1 MDTILKKFWSH
12 YSPYQLHPE
21 DGDYLDLHTSEYCL
35 DLSIDDMRLE
45 YGEDLSRVS
54 VNNKFK
60 KDSSKNNKI
69 LSRLYPVPF
78 FGNVL
83 HAKVYILTGNPG
95 FATWCFIEDYENQ
108 EYINLLQENLKL
120 SMNTPFNIHS
130 SLATTGGYEYWKPKY
145 ERIIN
150 AVANKSDWNR
160 TKAEKIVHENV
171 AVIESVAYHSNK
183 RPPDK
188 LFNLPSSQLNKEF
201 VQNYV
206 LKRVRSNQA
215 LIFAWRAA
223 SHWELD
229 ANEDNILV
237 RNPRAAIGDINPDEI
252 NAMGDF
258 IVKGSLQ
265 REKSDPIEFPDL
277 KLDMIEVSDLPLFN
291 ELEKKVTINVNE
303 FNRKKL
309 STEESNLIKKSAP
322 SIVFKEIMNRHTLRD
337 ITHIRGQPQTVITE
351 YGCALGFSFTINRK
365 KSYLA
370 PTKKIMN
377 SFYEE
382 HQNNEKIII
391 TNDKGIKMDLGINIC
406 KPSNPFFDNWIW
418 VVWVADFKLNEIGKL
433 YVALRAITKNFKF

>member
-21 DGDYLDLHTSEYCL
+21 DRDYLDLHTSEYCL

-215 LIFAWRAA
+215 MIFAWRAA

-229 ANEDNILV
+229 ADEDNVLV
-237 RNPRAAIGDINPDEI
+237 RNPRAAIGDISTDEI
-252 NAMGDF
+252 DVMGDF
-258 IVKGSLQ
+258 IVQVSL
-265 REKSDPIEFPDL
+265 ESP
-277 KLDMIEVSDLPLFN
+277 
-291 ELEKKVTINVNE
+291 KV
-303 FNRKKL
+303 
-309 STEESNLIKKSAP
+309 
-322 SIVFKEIMNRHTLRD
+322 
-337 ITHIRGQPQTVITE
+337 PQ
-351 YGCALGFSFTINRK
+351 
-365 KSYLA
+365 
-370 PTKKIMN
+370 
-377 SFYEE
+377 
-382 HQNNEKIII
+382 
-391 TNDKGIKMDLGINIC
+391 
-406 KPSNPFFDNWIW
+406 
-418 VVWVADFKLNEIGKL
+418 
-433 YVALRAITKNFKF
+433 